1 MSVEVLFRRILRIK
15 NVLKLEFMN
24 GQQAALFWS
33 QEYRFIGFRRKE
45 MRALPVA
52 TDIIE
57 TKRNNHMLS
66 SVSTGA
72 ARPRMQYSSIL
83 LKDDVDLY
91 LKMLLSREF

>member
-1 MSVEVLFRRILRIK
+1 MKMR
-15 NVLKLEFMN
+15 KLEFMN

-33 QEYRFIGFRRKE
+33 QEYRIIGFRRKE

-52 TDIIE
+52 TDIMEIHA
-57 TKRNNHMLS
+57 KRNNHMLS